1 MGVTPNNLGVQYK
14 LNNLTSSV
22 INLGGITSSQPSKG
36 ETIGSI
42 LGGIAGIGLGV
53 LGTAMAAKNTSEA
66 SGTTPKNE
74 TNGNQQQAT
83 SLENQLAIEMGKK
96 EAVESQIKQYAD
108 AIQDLGPKINETN
121 LKQKEVNVNNLK
133 EKLFGAQAQNKELVS
148 QIQNCNARI
157 DTATTNLNNAKNNV
171 SSLAGEIS
179 ALTTEKSNIDALATE
194 EGPDQAAAKAR
205 SAEIQNQI
213 DLKNIQKEAEEQK
226 AKDAQAQLDLAK
238 AEETKLKQEQGNTY
252 TQIQLDLETYNKKN
266 TELMEL
272 KAGLETNKKNFK
284 IAGEQKQLLETQL
297 STIETSISN
306 INNKILENKGKEIKE
321 KQGLG
326 KDYTEADAKDGNWW
340 KRNMPSWLGGASK
353 TERQAMKEAHQDK
366 DDAIDAMKALGGSK
380 SDLKEIQKENVAES
394 VETFLNGK
402 QTFDGIKDDITD
414 AIRTGG
420 TAAAENVYNKKLENL
435 ATEKA
440 EAFISKQ
447 VKNKTY
453 DSKSQT
459 KAIYN
464 DDKSKKQIIE
474 MYKSNLEITDEQIK
488 AKLNLS

>member
-66 SGTTPKNE
+66 SGITPKNE

-96 EAVESQIKQYAD
+96 EAVESQINQYAD

-171 SSLAGEIS
+171 TSLAGEIS
-179 ALTTEKSNIDALATE
+179 ALTSEKSNIDALATE

-306 INNKILENKGKEIKE
+306 INNKILENKGKNIK
-321 KQGLG
+321 LG
-326 KDYTEADAKDGNWW
+326 KDYTKADANDGNWW

-353 TERQAMKEAHQDK
+353 TERQAMKTAHKQKNTASDVLEK
-366 DDAIDAMKALGGSK
+366 NGIDPNQFSAK
-380 SDLKEIQKENVAES
+380 SV
-394 VETFLNGK
+394 
-402 QTFDGIKDDITD
+402 
-414 AIRTGG
+414 
-420 TAAAENVYNKKLENL
+420 
-435 ATEKA
+435 EKA
-440 EAFISKQ
+440 EAKKTAESKTNQLINEFQMQNNTTAVKALKNISSKITEYFINNPDKEIGEALKEFGIKEDGTP
-447 VKNKTY
+447 VKT
-453 DSKSQT
+453 
-459 KAIYN
+459 
-464 DDKSKKQIIE
+464 
-474 MYKSNLEITDEQIK
+474 
-488 AKLNLS
+488 